1 MSDDPIAS
9 VNLSAPTSGE
19 PEGMRWSPEPRSE
32 IGALLSQKLENQPT
46 AQAAVTA
53 SARAILGRGVPPGEH
68 GSDTGLVVGRVQ
80 SGKTLSFTAVMALAR
95 DNGFQLV
102 IVIAGTS
109 TQLTDQ
115 SEKRIRK
122 DLRVGS
128 DGRRAWAPYTNPKS
142 SSAAGI
148 DGLLDVW
155 RDEAIPREQ
164 CQTVLI
170 TVMKQHTHLRNLA
183 QMFGSIDLSGTSALI
198 IDDEADQASLNTQAQ
213 QNSSLRR
220 ARQSSTYRRLMDL
233 RRSLPS
239 HSYLQYTATP
249 QAPLLISIIDSLS
262 ARWVEVLEP
271 GNGYTGGVTFFGP
284 PTIPGDGSQAPQRP
298 VQHERI
304 VRVIP
309 AAEIPTNQNVISSA
323 PATLQHAL
331 RLFMVGVAA
340 ALIRGESLSGNRSML
355 VHPSVRTADH
365 QTYWT
370 WINDLVGEWRAVFRR
385 RNSNSD
391 ELAET
396 FRQAYDELAET
407 VGEDIPSFDAIKG
420 RFRQAFSDAA
430 TVEVNRRQGGPVL
443 IDWGQRYSWI
453 LVGGLA
459 MDRGFTVEGL
469 TVTYMPR
476 GMGGGNADSMQQ
488 RARFFGYKNWYLGYC
503 RVFLAR
509 DVKQGFEDYVAHEE
523 FMRDDLF
530 AVRGSPDGLRDWPRR
545 FVLDRSLKPCRD
557 AVLSDGY
564 TRSAADVE
572 GWAVPQAF
580 MGLDVQEPRNQQAV
594 GQFLERH
601 RFDDDDGSSQRL
613 ATHRHK
619 VTAPIPL
626 REVVEELI
634 TGYRVRD
641 PGEADRWAK
650 LGAMLGR
657 VLEDDPEAKAVVYQM
672 SVGERRSRSISP
684 TGRVKQ
690 LFQGAYPV
698 TPLAA
703 RGTVYPGDRQIAS
716 ESMVTIQVHMLDLL
730 GPGRQLVARGVPFL
744 AVKLPASTGV
754 LPLVTQIQAAQQA
767 SESNS
772 E

>member
-1 MSDDPIAS
+1 MPNESIAS
-9 VNLSAPTSGE
+9 VNLSPSHANE

-32 IGALLSQKLENQPT
+32 IGALLSQKLEGQPT
-46 AQAAVTA
+46 AQAAVAA
-53 SARAILGRGVPPGEH
+53 SARAILGRGVPPGEQD
-68 GSDTGLVVGRVQ
+68 SDTGLVVGRVQ

-128 DGRRAWAPYTNPKS
+128 DGRRAWAPYTNPKA
-142 SSAAGI
+142 SSAASI

-155 RDEAIPREQ
+155 RDEGIPREQ

-170 TVMKQHTHLRNLA
+170 TVMKQHTHLRNLTQA
-183 QMFGSIDLSGTSALI
+183 LGGIDLAGISALI

-213 QNSSLRR
+213 QNSNLRR
-220 ARQSSTYRRLMDL
+220 ARQSSTYRRLMEL
-233 RRSLPS
+233 RHALPS
-239 HSYLQYTATP
+239 HTYLQYTATP

-271 GNGYTGGVTFFGP
+271 GNGYTGGLAFFGLP
-284 PTIPGDGSQAPQRP
+284 ASPGNAGQAAQRP
-298 VQHERI
+298 VQHDKI

-309 AAEIPTNQNVISSA
+309 VAEIPTSQNVLPSA
-323 PATLQHAL
+323 PATLKHAL
-331 RLFMVGVAA
+331 QLFMVGVAA
-340 ALIRGESLSGNRSML
+340 ALVRGESLSGNRSML

-385 RNSNSD
+385 RNSDSD

-396 FRQAYDELAET
+396 FREAYDQLAET
-407 VGEDIPSFDAIKG
+407 VGDDIPTFNAIKG
-420 RFRQAFSDAA
+420 RFRQAFSDTV
-430 TVEVNRRQGGPVL
+430 TVEVNRRQGAPVL

-488 RARFFGYKNWYLGYC
+488 RARFFGYKDRYLGYC

-509 DVKQGFEDYVAHEE
+509 DVKQGFEDYVSHEE
-523 FMRDDLF
+523 FIRNDLLAIRD
-530 AVRGSPDGLRDWPRR
+530 SPDGLRDWPRR
-545 FVLDRSLKPCRD
+545 FVLDLSLKPCRD

-572 GWAVPQAF
+572 GWAAPQAF
-580 MGLDVQEPRNQQAV
+580 MGQDEQEPGNQAV
-594 GQFLERH
+594 VSGFIDRH
-601 RFDDDDGSSQRL
+601 HFTDDAGSDRRL
-613 ATHRHK
+613 ASHRHK
-619 VTAPIPL
+619 VTGPIPL
-626 REVVEELI
+626 REVVDELI
-634 TGYRVRD
+634 TRFRVRD
-641 PGEADRWAK
+641 PGEADKWAK

-657 VLEDDPEAKAVVYQM
+657 VLEVDENAKAIVYQM
-672 SVGERRSRSISP
+672 SVAEQRSRSISP

-698 TPLAA
+698 KPVAIQ
-703 RGTVYPGDRQIAS
+703 GSIYPGDRKVAS
-716 ESMVTIQVHMLDLL
+716 DSMVTIQVHMLDLL
-730 GPGRQLVARGVPFL
+730 GPDRQVIARGVPFL
-744 AVKLPASTGV
+744 AVKLPATTGV
-754 LPLVTQIQAAQQA
+754 LPLVTQVQAAQLA
-767 SESNS
+767 SESS
-772 E
+772 GG

>member
-9 VNLSAPTSGE
+9 VNLSAPDPGE

-32 IGALLSQKLENQPT
+32 IGALLAQKLEGQPT
-46 AQAAVTA
+46 AQATVAA
-53 SARAILGRGVPPGEH
+53 SARAILGRGVPPGDQ

-115 SEKRIRK
+115 SEKRVRK

-128 DGRRAWAPYTNPKS
+128 DGRRAWAPYTNPKVA
-142 SSAAGI
+142 SAAGI

-155 RDEAIPREQ
+155 RDDAIPREQ

-183 QMFGSIDLSGTSALI
+183 QVLGGIDLTGISALI

-213 QNSSLRR
+213 QNSNLRR
-220 ARQSSTYRRLMDL
+220 ARQSSTYKRLMEL
-233 RRSLPS
+233 RRALPS
-239 HSYLQYTATP
+239 HTYLQYTATP

-284 PTIPGDGSQAPQRP
+284 PTPQRGDPELPPRP
-298 VQHERI
+298 VQHEKI
-304 VRVIP
+304 VHVIP
-309 AAEIPTNQNVISSA
+309 AAEIPTNQNPLASA

-340 ALIRGESLSGNRSML
+340 GFVKGESSSGNRSML

-370 WINDLVGEWRAVFRR
+370 WINDLVGEWRSIFKRR
-385 RNSNSD
+385 DAAAD

-396 FRQAYDELAET
+396 FKDAYDELAET
-407 VGEDIPSFDAIKG
+407 VGEDMPPFDDVKR
-420 RFRQAFSDAA
+420 RFRQAFSDTA
-430 TVEVNRRQGGPVL
+430 TVEVNRRQGAPVL

-488 RARFFGYKNWYLGYC
+488 RARFFGYKGKYLGYC

-509 DVKQGFEDYVAHEE
+509 DVKQGFEDYVEHEE
-523 FMRDDLF
+523 FMRNDLLT
-530 AVRGSPDGLRDWPRR
+530 VRDSADGLKDWPRR
-545 FVLDRSLKPCRD
+545 FVLDASLKPCRD

-580 MGLDVQEPRNQQAV
+580 MGADEQHPSNPEVVSRFVARH
-594 GQFLERH
+594 QFE
-601 RFDDDDGSSQRL
+601 DDQGSDRRL

-619 VTAPIPL
+619 VTGPIPL
-626 REVVEELI
+626 REVVDELI
-634 TGYRVRD
+634 TQYRVRD
-641 PGEADRWAK
+641 PGEADKWAK

-657 VLEDDPEAKAVVYQM
+657 VLDDDPEARAVVYQM

-684 TGRVKQ
+684 SGRVKQ

-698 TPLAA
+698 KPPALQ
-703 RGTVYPGDRQIAS
+703 GSVYPGDRQIAS
-716 ESMVTIQVHMLDLL
+716 DSMVTVQVHVLNLL
-730 GPGRQLVARGVPFL
+730 GPDRRPVATGVPFL
-744 AVKLPASTGV
+744 AVKLPANTGV
-754 LPLVTQIQAAQQA
+754 LPLVTQVQAAQQA
-767 SESNS
+767 AESS
-772 E
+772 SG